1 MVLPSFVR
9 FSLRR
14 SLFTSA
20 SLAAS
25 SEVEKKAPTHSVP
38 TGERPEIFEVDGKR
52 YETDSTWNLSKGVC
66 KLLQR
71 HLLLE
76 PQNPLSL
83 VKRRIIDH
91 IHQTY
96 RNSSR
101 PIFTVCE
108 REPRIVS
115 TFENFDSLL
124 VPEDHVSRRPSDT
137 YYVNRSHCLRA
148 HTSAHQYDLL
158 KQGLDAFIVV
168 GDVYRRDEIDRT
180 HYPCFHQL
188 EGVRLFSPHQLFNCS
203 PGKELPV
210 LENTERTP
218 NKQEKHTEDAA
229 RALEIQLK
237 STLEDLSDALFGRD
251 CEKRWVSAYFPFTHP
266 SFELEVFYEGK
277 WLEVLG
283 CGIMEQRL
291 LESAGAGDKVGWAF
305 GLGLERLAMIL
316 YGIPD
321 IRLFWSTDSG
331 FLSQFS
337 GKQPT
342 DKVTYKPISAHPQV
356 LFDMS
361 FFLPEGVVYN
371 DMTANVYDSVRN
383 IGGDLVE
390 QVILT
395 DEYTNKKNRKSQT
408 YRIVYRSHS
417 KALTKEEVNLVHKQI
432 TDELSELYGV
442 TLR

>member
-1 MVLPSFVR
+1 MVLPSFIR

-20 SLAAS
+20 SL
-25 SEVEKKAPTHSVP
+25 
-38 TGERPEIFEVDGKR
+38 IFILFFKVDGKR
-52 YETDSTWNLSKGVC
+52 YETDCTWNLSKGVC

-96 RNSSR
+96 RNS

-108 REPRIVS
+108 KEPRIVS

-137 YYVNRSHCLRA
+137 YYVNRLHCLRA
-148 HTSAHQYDLL
+148 HTSAHQYELL

-188 EGVRLFSPHQLFNCS
+188 EGVRLFSPHQLFICS

-237 STLEDLSDALFGRD
+237 STLEVRNSSNLCGDLSDALFGRD

-316 YGIPD
+316 YRIPD

-337 GKQPT
+337 GKLPT
-342 DKVTYKPISAHPQV
+342 DKITYKPISAHPQV

-371 DMTANVYDSVRN
+371 DMTANVYDTVRN

-417 KALTKEEVNLVHKQI
+417 KALTKEEVNLIHKQI